1 MLIVYSLGQM
11 THGLLLLFMCR
22 ILYTLDTKLQQ
33 VLAATE
39 KKLGIPYDTD
49 SFCREIITYKIKI
62 LIQTF

>member
-11 THGLLLLFMCR
+11 THGLLLHLCVEY
-22 ILYTLDTKLQQ
+22 YTLYTKLQQ

-49 SFCREIITYKIKI
+49 SCCREIITYKIKI

>member
-1 MLIVYSLGQM
+1 MAYYCFLCVEY
-11 THGLLLLFMCR
+11 
-22 ILYTLDTKLQQ
+22 YTLYTKLQQ

-49 SFCREIITYKIKI
+49 SCCREIITYKIKI